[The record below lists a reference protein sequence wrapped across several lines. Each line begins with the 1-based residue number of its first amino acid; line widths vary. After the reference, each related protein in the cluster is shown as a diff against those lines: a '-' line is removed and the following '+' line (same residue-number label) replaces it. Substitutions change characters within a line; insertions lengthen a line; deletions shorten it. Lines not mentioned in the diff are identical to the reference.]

1 MLQRI
6 IINFSTV
13 KLYLKPSVSV
23 NCQTE
28 NQVLSNK
35 LGGDLNY
42 NASTVDFC

>member
-6 IINFSTV
+6 IINFSTK
-13 KLYLKPSVSV
+13 KLYLKLSVSV
-23 NCQTE
+23 YRRTK